1 MSDMNKK
8 IPEFG
13 SIQEEAD
20 FWDTHSIN
28 DYLPEL
34 KETTVEYNPR
44 IKKESN
50 VVLRMEPELK
60 KRLSALSRKKGI
72 SLSTLVRLWL
82 IEKLGDETA
91 KQKTVG

>member
-1 MSDMNKK
+1 MSEKNKK
-8 IPEFG
+8 IPLFK

-34 KETTVEYNPR
+34 KETRIEYSPKV
-44 IKKESN
+44 KKESN

-72 SLSTLVRLWL
+72 TLSTLVRIWL
-82 IEKLGDETA
+82 IEKLRDETSR
-91 KQKTVG
+91 QKTA

>member
-1 MSDMNKK
+1 MSDESKK
-8 IPEFG
+8 IPLFNTM
-13 SIQEEAD
+13 QEEAD

-34 KETTVEYNPR
+34 KETRVVYRPK

-72 SLSTLVRLWL
+72 TLSALVRIWL
-82 IEKLGDETA
+82 IEKLQDEMTR
-91 KQKTVG
+91 

>member
-1 MSDMNKK
+1 MSEESKK
-8 IPEFG
+8 IPLFK

-34 KETTVEYNPR
+34 KETRIDYNPR
-44 IKKESN
+44 VKKESN

-72 SLSTLVRLWL
+72 TLSTLVRIWL
-82 IEKLGDETA
+82 IEKLHDETSR
-91 KQKTVG
+91 QKTA

>member
-1 MSDMNKK
+1 MSEESKK
-8 IPEFG
+8 IPLFK

-34 KETTVEYNPR
+34 KETRIEYNPR
-44 IKKESN
+44 VKKESN

-72 SLSTLVRLWL
+72 TLSTLVRIWL
-82 IEKLGDETA
+82 IEKLHDEISR
-91 KQKTVG
+91 QKTT

>member
-1 MSDMNKK
+1 MSEENKK
-8 IPEFG
+8 IPLFK

-34 KETTVEYNPR
+34 KETRIEYRPKV
-44 IKKESN
+44 KKESN

-72 SLSTLVRLWL
+72 TLSTLVRIWL
-82 IEKLGDETA
+82 IEKLRDETSR
-91 KQKTVG
+91 QKTA

>member
-1 MSDMNKK
+1 MNDENKK
-8 IPEFG
+8 IPQFK

-34 KETTVEYNPR
+34 KETRIEYNPK

-60 KRLSALSRKKGI
+60 KRLSALSRKKGVT
-72 SLSTLVRLWL
+72 LSTLVRIWL
-82 IEKLGDETA
+82 IEKLHDETSR
-91 KQKTVG
+91 QKTA

>member
-1 MSDMNKK
+1 MNDESKK
-8 IPEFG
+8 IPLFK

-34 KETTVEYNPR
+34 KETRMEYNPR
-44 IKKESN
+44 VKKESN

-60 KRLSALSRKKGI
+60 KRLSTLSRKKGLT
-72 SLSTLVRLWL
+72 LSTLIRIWL
-82 IEKLGDETA
+82 IEKLHDETSR
-91 KQKTVG
+91 QKTT

>member
-1 MSDMNKK
+1 MTKESKK
-8 IPEFG
+8 IPFFK

-34 KETTVEYNPR
+34 KETRIDYNPR

-50 VVLRMEPELK
+50 VVLRIESELK
-60 KRLSALSRKKGI
+60 NRLLALSRKKGI
-72 SLSTLVRLWL
+72 TLSALVRIWL
-82 IEKLGDETA
+82 IEKLHDETS
-91 KQKTVG
+91 KQKTT